1 MCRTMTVGRKI
12 LLLFLFLFF
21 EQASLSAGEPLQA
34 PQPREGDGWRFQV
47 SHKDWINWS
56 SDAIQSGD
64 YELRYTQGKLR
75 IFRLSDRAK
84 VEISDTAGA
93 PLRRMLGT
101 FKGQS
106 ALLEFPLFEAKEW
119 KTQYRHDGGRR
130 RTVTTDHLVSGP
142 KSITVPAGTFEAF
155 RIDRDARTDG
165 RRGTINTSEYFY
177 VVACGCIALYS
188 LEITSGAT
196 AWPRRYFGKREITL
210 IEFRSMKGQV
220 S

>member
-1 MCRTMTVGRKI
+1 MCRTMTVGPKI
-12 LLLFLFLFF
+12 LPLFLLLFL
-21 EQASLSAGEPLQA
+21 QAASLNAGEQVQA
-34 PQPREGDGWRFQV
+34 PQFREGDVWHFQV
-47 SHKDWINWS
+47 LHKDWVDWS
-56 SDAIQSGD
+56 SDAMQSGD
-64 YELRYTQGKLR
+64 YEVRYTQGELR

-84 VEISDTAGA
+84 EEISGIRVG
-93 PLRRMLGT
+93 PLLRMLGT
-101 FKGQS
+101 FKGQTT
-106 ALLEFPLFEAKEW
+106 LLEFPLFEGKKW
-119 KTQYRHDGGRR
+119 KTQYRHDRGRR

-142 KSITVPAGTFEAF
+142 KNITVSAGTFEAF

-196 AWPRRYFGKREITL
+196 AWPRRYIGKREITL